1 MQKLSN
7 INLHIIIIRL
17 ILILV
22 FVIPNYASSQSVLT
36 LPQAIALAQQNS
48 IQATLNKNNYE
59 ISNQLFKL
67 QRAQLFPQLNLNANL
82 PGYNSSITSVTQPDG
97 TIKFTTVE
105 QAFSTMGVSL
115 SQKIAATGGTFT
127 ASSNINRFDRLSGD
141 RTTNYNTQPFVLGFN
156 QPLFRFNETAFNLK
170 TARITKLIG
179 SKVFIKQQEELALE
193 VSNQFHALLQSQQQL
208 IVLQANKINTDS
220 LLQAATLK
228 LKLGKIGE
236 EEYLQIQLEQINI
249 TTQLQQVKANDDLLK
264 IKFCNL
270 LAIPTTELSLV
281 ESKPNNGVVNSISES
296 TLTQLIAS
304 FKNNSPEY
312 EQQKLA
318 QLQNEA
324 ALQRAKLSRIPSL
337 NLIAGYGSNQS
348 APVLNDAYQNLL
360 TQQNA
365 TIGVAVPLFSSGA
378 NTSSFK
384 IADYQLKNAQL
395 QMQQLEQRIANDIMG
410 QLQAYNLALQQINN
424 AQLAD
429 SIAQRRYAISYN
441 KYKVGKLTYTDL
453 LLAQSQQL
461 QAKQGYVNAIA
472 AYWQAYYTLRSTTLY
487 DIHTQQGLYERE

>member
-1 MQKLSN
+1 MQKQRKLN
-7 INLHIIIIRL
+7 RHIVVIRL
-17 ILILV
+17 MLLLAFYLPYYLI
-22 FVIPNYASSQSVLT
+22 AQTT
-36 LPQAIALAQQNS
+36 LSLQQAISLAQQQS
-48 IQATLNKNNYE
+48 LQAL
-59 ISNQLFKL
+59 INQNQAQLAEQTYKL
-67 QRAQLFPQLNLNANL
+67 QRAQLFPQVNLNANL

-105 QAFSTMGVSL
+105 QAYSTMGVSL

-170 TARITKLIG
+170 TARINKLIG
-179 SKVFIKQQEELALE
+179 SKVFIKQQEQLALD

-208 IVLQANKINTDS
+208 ILLQANKINTDS

-236 EEYLQIQLEQINI
+236 EEYLQIQLEQINT

-270 LAIPTTELSLV
+270 LAIPATDLSLV
-281 ESKPNNGVVNSISES
+281 ESKPNNSAVNSISES

-324 ALQRAKLSRIPSL
+324 ALQRAKLSRIPSF

-395 QMQQLEQRIANDIMG
+395 QIQQLEQRITNDIMS
-410 QLQAYNLALQQINN
+410 QLQAYNISLQQINN

-487 DIHTQQGLYERE
+487 DIHTQQGL